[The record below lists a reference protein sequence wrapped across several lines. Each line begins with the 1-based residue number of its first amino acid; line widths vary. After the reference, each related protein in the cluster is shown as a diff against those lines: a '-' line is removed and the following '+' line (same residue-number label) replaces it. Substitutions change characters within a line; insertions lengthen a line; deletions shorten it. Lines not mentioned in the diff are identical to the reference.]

1 MSYNLPKVSVFQ
13 TSLRASQNLADS
25 ELLPCLV
32 GPLNQVE
39 TDVAISL
46 TLPVTTLTTIT
57 YPNVIPLAVID
68 TTSVK
73 VKVKNAW
80 VMINAAPI
88 AVATTLV
95 AGSNT
100 IVGTAGAFTNA
111 KAGDK
116 ITMVTANHGT
126 FTIATVIDS
135 THVTT
140 VETISFPAVAT
151 TDTFNITRNVGDINC
166 VLTTPTY
173 STTSFSINGLTYQT
187 YNVVS
192 GDSVNVSYV
201 ALRKDLQGF
210 YEVTNQ
216 DQLVKDMSVNI
227 LNPLGFCL
235 GQVMASAN
243 GGKKILAYILAD
255 NSDASYTTALS
266 DIATRKDSYLLV
278 PLSQTSTVRNAFA
291 SHAIAMSQPDISSF
305 RAAILPA
312 PALVTTKINSTGTAL
327 FATLS

>member
-1 MSYNLPKVSVFQ
+1 MSYSLPKVSVFQ
-13 TSLRASQNLADS
+13 ILLRASQNLADS

-39 TDVAISL
+39 TDVAVSL
-46 TLPVTTLTTIT
+46 VLPVTTLTTIT
-57 YPNVIPLAVID
+57 YPNAIPLSVVD
-68 TTSVK
+68 TASVK
-73 VKVKNAW
+73 VKAKNAW
-80 VMINAAPI
+80 VTINASPVAI
-88 AVATTLV
+88 ATTLV
-95 AGSNT
+95 AGGNT
-100 IVGTAGAFTNA
+100 IIGAAGAFTNA
-111 KAGDK
+111 KVGDK

-126 FTIATVIDS
+126 FTIATKVSD
-135 THVTT
+135 TQVTT
-140 VETISFPAVAT
+140 VETISFPAIAG
-151 TDTFNITRNVGDINC
+151 TDTFNITRNVGDIEC
-166 VLTTPTY
+166 VLTTPAY

-187 YNVVS
+187 YKVS
-192 GDSVNVSYV
+192 SADSVNVSYV

-216 DQLVKDMSVNI
+216 DQLVADMDIDI

-291 SHAIAMSQPDISSF
+291 SHAIAMSQPDTSSF

-312 PALVTTKINSTGTAL
+312 PALVTTKTNSTGTAL